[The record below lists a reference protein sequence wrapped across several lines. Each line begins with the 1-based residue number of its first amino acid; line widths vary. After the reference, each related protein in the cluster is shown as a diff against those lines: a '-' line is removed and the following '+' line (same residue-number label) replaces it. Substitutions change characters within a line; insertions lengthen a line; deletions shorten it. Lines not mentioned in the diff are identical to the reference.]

1 MSYFYYGVCDYAAI
15 QVIPAKLT
23 WLPVA
28 WAFVEVP
35 VATLLGGWLYKE

>member
-1 MSYFYYGVCDYAAI
+1 MSYFYYGVCTYAAI
-15 QVIPAKLT
+15 QVIPSNLV

-35 VATLLGGWLYKE
+35 VATLAGGWLYKE